1 MYFIGGI
8 ENGRKTYAKSEFR
21 ESKEYRE
28 LIDKIKGYPIGF
40 TFTLKYA
47 EIPKKKGNALKIITS
62 DCIEMGILESISIG
76 LDVQGNFVEEQYKRV
91 SK

>member
-1 MYFIGGI
+1 MK
-8 ENGRKTYAKSEFR
+8 EKLMSKSEFR

-40 TFTLKYA
+40 TFTLKYG
-47 EIPKKKGNALKIITS
+47 EIPEKKGNALRIITG

-76 LDVQGNFVEEQYKRV
+76 LDIQGNFVEEEYKRI